1 MRSKFSEMNTFHPS
15 TMTKVITNRMQSS
28 LCKQYVIEESGALS
42 DPDSCALFETFE
54 LTWYNSNLGLPIPS
68 VLSLKSDGLII
79 VSLAGFKN
87 HTLSLYTIM
96 SENC

>member
-1 MRSKFSEMNTFHPS
+1 MNTFHAS
-15 TMTKVITNRMQSS
+15 TITKVITNRIQSS
-28 LCKQYVIEESGALS
+28 LCKQYVIEESGNLS
-42 DPDSCALFETFE
+42 DPDSCTLFETFE
-54 LTWYNSNLGLPIPS
+54 LTWYDSNLGLPIPS

-87 HTLSLYTIM
+87 RTLSLYTIM